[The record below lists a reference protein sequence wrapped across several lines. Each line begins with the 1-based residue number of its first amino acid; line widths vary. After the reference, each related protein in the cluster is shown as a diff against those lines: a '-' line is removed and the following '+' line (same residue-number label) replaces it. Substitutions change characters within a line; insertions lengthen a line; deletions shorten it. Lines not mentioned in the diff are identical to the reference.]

1 MQREPEREEMPG
13 QVEMDEPRYPEGL
26 CIKLESDDLEK
37 LNITAAPKIG
47 SEMMIQARVYVS
59 EAGAVKT
66 QGGTE
71 AMLKLQ
77 ITDMAISGVER
88 TTAAATMLY
97 GNGG

>member
-1 MQREPEREEMPG
+1 
-13 QVEMDEPRYPEGL
+13 
-26 CIKLESDDLEK
+26 
-37 LNITAAPKIG
+37 
-47 SEMMIQARVYVS
+47 MMIQARVYVS